1 MMIMLTTFEKKEF
14 VKRTPELTRRIFENE
29 DDSLLFFK
37 VLVNYLEKTNI
48 NNLQLSKLD
57 ESILGRPEEMK
68 KYLLETLEIM
78 AEIAAEDTNFATVY
92 TTGQIAKYF
101 GVSITTIN
109 NWIKEGR
116 FVGVERTEKNSQ
128 ARISAKTLW
137 KSRTGKM
144 YTVGNI
150 VKEWEEEQEENLN
163 DSDELLFLVEQI
175 TLYERKYGGNFE
187 STLDSMDDLSSQ
199 EQTDAAAWLYF
210 IRKFDELNVNR
221 NSKD

>member
-1 MMIMLTTFEKKEF
+1 MIMLTMFEKKEF
-14 VKRTPELTRRIFENE
+14 VKRTPELTKRLFENE

-37 VLVNYLEKTNI
+37 VMVNYLEKTNI
-48 NNLQLSKLD
+48 NNFQFSKLND
-57 ESILGRPEEMK
+57 SILGNTEEMEK
-68 KYLLETLEIM
+68 CLSKILEEM
-78 AEIAAEDTNFATVY
+78 AEIAAEDTNFAPAY

-128 ARISAKTLW
+128 ARISANTLW

-144 YTVGNI
+144 YTVDNI
-150 VKEWEEEQEENLN
+150 VKEWEEEQEENLY
-163 DSDELLFLVEQI
+163 DSNERLFLVEQI
-175 TLYERKYGGNFE
+175 ALYEGKYGGDFE
-187 STLDSMDDLSSQ
+187 STLGSMDDLSSE
-199 EQTDAAAWLYF
+199 EQTDAAAWSYF
-210 IRKFDELNVNR
+210 IRKFDALNVNR